1 MAALGGCGMT
11 GERIAHA
18 GGTIHQLA
26 AAIGAA
32 IVQHLGTRR
41 AEGAF
46 EGADERARFV
56 GGQVGAAA
64 LFGRR
69 TRLIRRKSQPSLG

>member
-1 MAALGGCGMT
+1 MT
-11 GERIAHA
+11 GERFANSGRA
-18 GGTIHQLA
+18 VHQLA

-56 GGQVGAAA
+56 GGQVRATAFAVGTH
-64 LFGRR
+64 FKHDR
-69 TRLIRRKSQPSLG
+69 IPSN